1 MTMLCSWLATN
12 RWVPRTSPGGKLDSV
27 RPAKPGTPAL
37 RHYWI
42 DQPAAA
48 PHSSGNAAGGAAAGR
63 LLAQYSHDSGALGAG
78 ERVDVELTVQVIGLV
93 LRYRSGEVAD
103 SPAGPST
110 GCRLRPARL
119 SARRNCVERRDRQL
133 ACLTHG
139 HSRVVRRPDCRGPC

>member
-93 LRYRSGEVAD
+93 LRYRSGDVAD

-110 GCRLRPARL
+110 GCRLRA
-119 SARRNCVERRDRQL
+119 ARRIS
-133 ACLTHG
+133 AA
-139 HSRVVRRPDCRGPC
+139 